1 MKTVMLS
8 SILFASIALCAQVA
22 EVPAPA
28 QELVT
33 KYVSSAATANKKT
46 IVAFHASWCGWCKR
60 LESYLEMPDI
70 KPIIDKHYS
79 VLWLTVNER
88 ESNKALENPGA
99 DAFLARWTNGAS
111 TGIPFY
117 VVLDSNEQVLASSVQ
132 PLKPGDKPGNIGF
145 PGNDEERK
153 AFISFLKTGAL
164 GITAPEEATLLK
176 GLESTMAK

>member
-1 MKTVMLS
+1 MRNVLLS
-8 SILFASIALCAQVA
+8 SILFASAALCAQVA
-22 EVPAPA
+22 EKPAPA
-28 QELVT
+28 PELVT
-33 KYVSSAATANKKT
+33 KFVKNAAAADKKT

-70 KPIIDKHYS
+70 KPIIDKYYS

-99 DAFLARWTNGAS
+99 DSFLKKWTNGVN

-117 VVLDSNEQVLASSVQ
+117 VVLDSKEEVLASSIL

-145 PGNDEERK
+145 PGDETERK
-153 AFISFLKTGAL
+153 AFISFLKIGAPR
-164 GITAPEEATLLK
+164 ITVPEEAALLK
-176 GLESTMAK
+176 GLESIMAK

>member
-1 MKTVMLS
+1 MRTVLLS
-8 SILFASIALCAQVA
+8 SILFVNVALCAQVA
-22 EVPAPA
+22 EKPAPA

-33 KYVSSAATANKKT
+33 KVVKEAAGANKKT

-70 KPIIDKHYS
+70 KPIIDKCFS
-79 VLWLTVNER
+79 VLWLTVLEK

-99 DAFLARWTNGAS
+99 DVFLNKWTNGLS

-117 VVLDSNEQVLASSVQ
+117 VVLDSSEEVLASSIQ
-132 PLKPGDKPGNIGF
+132 PLKPGGKPVNMGF

-153 AFISFLKTGAL
+153 AFISFLKIGTPD
-164 GITAPEEATLLK
+164 ITAPEEATLLK
-176 GLESTMAK
+176 GLESIMAK

>member
-1 MKTVMLS
+1 MRTVLLS
-8 SILFASIALCAQVA
+8 SILFVNVALCAQVA
-22 EVPAPA
+22 GKPALA

-33 KYVSSAATANKKT
+33 KVVKEAASANKKT

-70 KPIIDKHYS
+70 KPIIDKRFS
-79 VLWLTVNER
+79 VLWLTVLEK

-99 DAFLARWTNGAS
+99 DVFLNKWTNGLS

-117 VVLDSNEQVLASSVQ
+117 VVLDSSEEVLASSIQ
-132 PLKPGDKPGNIGF
+132 PLKPGGKPVNMGF

-153 AFISFLKTGAL
+153 AFISFLKIGTPD
-164 GITAPEEATLLK
+164 ITAPEEATLLK
-176 GLESTMAK
+176 GLESIMAK